1 MNYLLRALLLGI
13 AAGFAMDAMADARL
27 DVQLVPVKGS
37 ENASTVALSLV
48 NVGDQVAFVSR
59 ASLPGANA
67 RGMLLNDAFVV
78 NEESAGSI
86 EYIGI
91 MLDEIPVD
99 RGSVPISAGGEL
111 VVEVEL
117 DKSYRISP
125 GTSYNVSLR
134 TPIAY
139 SSGEGP
145 GASEAHFGRR
155 GVRWSEVKPAPLR
168 INVP

>member
-13 AAGFAMDAMADARL
+13 AAGLAMDAMADARL
-27 DVQLVPVKGS
+27 DVQLGPVKGS
-37 ENASTVALSLV
+37 ANASTVALSLV
-48 NVGDQVAFVSR
+48 NVGDQVALVSL
-59 ASLPGANA
+59 ASLPSVNA

-78 NEESAGSI
+78 KKENAGSI

-99 RGSVPISAGGEL
+99 RGSVPISAGGAL

-117 DKSYRISP
+117 DKSYRVSP
-125 GTSYNVSLR
+125 GTSYNVALR

-139 SSGEGP
+139 ANADDSGVSDGLLE
-145 GASEAHFGRR
+145 RR
-155 GVRWSEVKPAPLR
+155 GVKWNEVKPPPLR